1 MVRELHK
8 KTARGIEGLEKLEKD
23 FDKDV
28 QDIEKLR
35 EKDFSREKELDVGF
49 FFSVV
54 FDTKDERDSWLKA
67 HGIKLQE
74 DFFVK
79 AKDFKI

>member
-1 MVRELHK
+1 MVRELYK
-8 KTARGIEGLEKLEKD
+8 KKNGLEGLEKLEEDTEKE
-23 FDKDV
+23 V
-28 QDIEKLR
+28 NDIEKLR
-35 EKDFSREKELDVGF
+35 EKDYQNELDVGF
-49 FFSVV
+49 YFSVV
-54 FDTKDERDSWLKA
+54 FDTKEERDAWCKA

>member
-1 MVRELHK
+1 MVRELK
-8 KTARGIEGLEKLEKD
+8 KPAKGLEGLEKLEAETEKE
-23 FDKDV
+23 V
-28 QDIEKLR
+28 NEIEKQR
-35 EKDFSREKELDVGF
+35 EKDFQNELDTGF

-54 FDTKDERDSWLKA
+54 FDTKEERDKWCKD
-67 HGIKLQE
+67 HGIKLVE

>member
-8 KTARGIEGLEKLEKD
+8 KTAKGLEGLEKLEADTEKE
-23 FDKDV
+23 V
-28 QDIEKLR
+28 NDIEKLR
-35 EKDFSREKELDVGF
+35 EKDFQNELDVGF
-49 FFSVV
+49 YFSVV
-54 FDTKDERDSWLKA
+54 FDSKEERDAWCKA